1 MERISPEDLSIRL
14 RAAAALPA
22 EGGEHPNATRAR
34 RVAEIDRL
42 IAIGVSCGYLRHPHH
57 VTTDEHLNLN
67 GLIEAQDRALTRT
80 RIAECEAAREAITDY
95 MLKV

>member
-1 MERISPEDLSIRL
+1 MERISPEELSVRL
-14 RAAAALPA
+14 RAAASIPA
-22 EGGEHPNATRAR
+22 EEGEHPNAARAR

-57 VTTDEHLNLN
+57 VTSEHVNIN
-67 GLIEAQDRALTRT
+67 ALVELQAPHLSRQ
-80 RIAECEAAREAITDY
+80 RRAECDAARLAIADY

>member
-1 MERISPEDLSIRL
+1 MGRIPPEELSIRL

-22 EGGEHPNATRAR
+22 KDGEHPNATRAR

-42 IAIGVSCGYLRHPHH
+42 IAIGVSCGYLRHPRHI
-57 VTTDEHLNLN
+57 TDEHLNLN

-80 RIAECEAAREAITDY
+80 RVAECEAAREAITDY

>member
-14 RAAAALPA
+14 RAAAAIPA
-22 EGGEHPNATRAR
+22 EDDEHPNASRAR

-42 IAIGVSCGYLRHPHH
+42 IAIGASCGYLRHPHH
-57 VTTDEHLNLN
+57 VTTEHVNIN
-67 GLIEAQDRALTRT
+67 ALVELQAPHLSRQ
-80 RIAECEAAREAITDY
+80 RRAECDAAREAITDY

>member
-22 EGGEHPNATRAR
+22 EDGEHPNAARAR

-57 VTTDEHLNLN
+57 VTDEHLNLN
-67 GLIEAQDRALTRT
+67 GLIEAQARALTRT
-80 RIAECEAAREAITDY
+80 RIAECDAAREAITDY